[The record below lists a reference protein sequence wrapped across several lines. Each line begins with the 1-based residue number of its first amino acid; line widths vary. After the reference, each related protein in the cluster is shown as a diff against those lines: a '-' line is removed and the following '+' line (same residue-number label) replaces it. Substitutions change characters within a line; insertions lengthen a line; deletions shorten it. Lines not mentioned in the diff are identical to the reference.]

1 MNHLEAVA
9 SRLPTDS
16 ARFPGVSARR
26 ERTSTRANAPVDE
39 KKKEDSTARVENRA
53 KARDDDRFRAF
64 GRRFGTDSSRVDT
77 RRRGDGHRAR
87 VRARGRETGR
97 ETGATGGREWIFSNV
112 FRQLVVQL

>member
-53 KARDDDRFRAF
+53 KARDDDRYGDIF
-64 GRRFGTDSSRVDT
+64 VDT
-77 RRRGDGHRAR
+77 NKSIEVYNEWMQKTQPAPGPDNLRRPLWLNRPLHPDESVYRL
-87 VRARGRETGR
+87 
-97 ETGATGGREWIFSNV
+97 S
-112 FRQLVVQL
+112 